1 MPKKPCLPAVYS
13 AANTAPKAKPLRVL
27 ASWVMVMLSASCL
40 LYTSPSPRD

>member
-27 ASWVMVMLSASCL
+27 ASWVMVMLSASE
-40 LYTSPSPRD
+40 S